1 MNAPARLG
9 MYGAGLVLAFGA
21 TFTIAGALAPDDAA
35 ASWSHGDRADH
46 GDPSSGMATPSQTA
60 QRAEEVDVTGVT
72 IARSGLTMGPIAA
85 PAATGETGS
94 LSFQILDRV
103 GEPLTEFET
112 AHGKDLHLITVRAD
126 GSEYRHVHP
135 ELDRTTGTWSLPW
148 SWDSAGS
155 YRVYA
160 DFVTADETAVTLS
173 RMVDVAGALEPQPAA
188 AVSLRD
194 TVDGFDVAVTGEL
207 VAGGASDLTVEVTR
221 DGDPVTDLEPYLGAF
236 GHLVALRQGD
246 LAYMHVHAHGD
257 EPQPGDVAGPEVA
270 FTAETPTAGR
280 YLLYLD
286 FQVDGQVHTAQF
298 VLDAI
303 ASTDTAVATEEP
315 VGTDGP
321 EDTDGDAEHDEH

>member
-21 TFTIAGALAPDDAA
+21 TFTIAGALAPDDAVE
-35 ASWSHGDRADH
+35 SWSHGSRAGH
-46 GDPSSGMATPSQTA
+46 GDPAAGVATPSRAPQQA
-60 QRAEEVDVTGVT
+60 QEVGVTGTT
-72 IARSGLTMGPIAA
+72 IARSGFTIGPIEA

-155 YRVYA
+155 YRAYA
-160 DFVTADETAVTLS
+160 DFVTADSTAVTLS
-173 RMVDVAGALEPQPAA
+173 RVVDVAGVLEPQPAT
-188 AVSLRD
+188 AVSKRD
-194 TVDGFDVAVTGEL
+194 TVDGFDVTITGEL
-207 VAGGASDLTVEVTR
+207 AAGGASDLSVEVTR

-257 EPQPGDVAGPEVA
+257 EPQPGDVAGPDVG

-321 EDTDGDAEHDEH
+321 EDTDRDTEHDEH